1 MLVVGL
7 RTGPLLPMIKPVRI
21 ATNRHDVA
29 LTGVIRRQR
38 FEVTD
43 LEFWR
48 LTSDATHL
56 FQALHSFH

>member
-29 LTGVIRRQR
+29 LTGVIRRQL
-38 FEVTD
+38 FDVTN

-48 LTSDATHL
+48 STLTPTHIL
-56 FQALHSFH
+56 QAL